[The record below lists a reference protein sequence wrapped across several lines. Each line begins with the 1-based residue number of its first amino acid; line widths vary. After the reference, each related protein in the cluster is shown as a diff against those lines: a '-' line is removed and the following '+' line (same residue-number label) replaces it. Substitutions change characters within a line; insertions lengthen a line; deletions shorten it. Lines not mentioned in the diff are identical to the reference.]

1 VAWEARTNSVQFIH
15 GASIQIIE
23 TLQFEACAPKL
34 PPARSTIS
42 LYLGGTSIPI
52 GALVVESTPALI
64 VLKFGDN
71 QWLLR
76 ARRDT
81 DPPCP
86 IPVPTGKKVTEWVV
100 EGAMP

>member
-1 VAWEARTNSVQFIH
+1 MAWEARTNSEFTQ

-23 TLQFEACAPKL
+23 TLQFAARVPKL
-34 PPARSTIS
+34 PPAGETIS
-42 LYLGGTSIPI
+42 LYIGGTSNSI

-64 VLKFGDN
+64 VLKFGHD

-86 IPVPTGKKVTEWVV
+86 IPVPPGKKVTEWVV
-100 EGAMP
+100 ERRLP